1 MWEHVQ
7 EALGKGT
14 ILNDE
19 VAESEQ
25 RGVLFIGRVSGTS
38 PFVGLSYI
46 GLGLSSEQ
54 EGVATKEEDQKLAA
68 WIETRYTPAG

>member
-1 MWEHVQ
+1 MWEYVQ

-25 RGVLFIGRVSGTS
+25 RGVLFIRRVSDIL
-38 PFVGLSYI
+38 PLFGLSYI
-46 GLGLSSEQ
+46 
-54 EGVATKEEDQKLAA
+54 A
-68 WIETRYTPAG
+68 IF

>member
-1 MWEHVQ
+1 MWEYVQ

-25 RGVLFIGRVSGTS
+25 RGVLFIRRASGIS
-38 PFVGLSYI
+38 PFSRLRYIARQAFSPDEKDAENVFRLLMLSF
-46 GLGLSSEQ
+46 
-54 EGVATKEEDQKLAA
+54 
-68 WIETRYTPAG
+68 

>member
-25 RGVLFIGRVSGTS
+25 RGVLFIRWVSGIS
-38 PFVGLSYI
+38 PFSQLSYI
-46 GLGLSSEQ
+46 MMKVTLFHGERQQSLNYW
-54 EGVATKEEDQKLAA
+54 T
-68 WIETRYTPAG
+68 